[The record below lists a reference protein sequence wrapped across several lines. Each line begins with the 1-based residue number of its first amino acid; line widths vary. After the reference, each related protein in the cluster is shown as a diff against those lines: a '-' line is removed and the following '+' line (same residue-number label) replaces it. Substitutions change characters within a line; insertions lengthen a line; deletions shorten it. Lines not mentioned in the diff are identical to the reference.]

1 MDQEVNN
8 KAQVSEFIGTAQVV
22 VRSGSAE
29 ETLQI
34 LDGFAKNADQLT
46 DSLKALR
53 SAAQI
58 KGLMDG
64 GSKPPT
70 TGGFK
75 DNPVNSTP
83 SAPPTPPQEVGNCNH
98 GMPWQ
103 DKLGVRGRNGQVY
116 KKRYYCANE
125 DRNNQCTSWGSNG

>member
-64 GSKPPT
+64 GKPASS
-70 TGGFK
+70 GGFK
-75 DNPVNSTP
+75 DNPVNNTP

-98 GMPWQ
+98 GLPWQ
-103 DKLGVRGRNGQVY
+103 DKLGAKTRAGVPY
-116 KKRYYCANE
+116 KSRYYCANQ
-125 DRNNQCTSWGSNG
+125 DRQNQCNAWGSNG